1 MEVFNMNS
9 WAYVRVSSQEQRL
22 DRQMDTMEKL
32 GIPKEHIFYDKAS
45 GKDFNRPAYQAML
58 RRVKKGDTIFLSSL
72 DRLGRSYKEIQ
83 NQWRIL
89 TKDIGVDIVVLDQAP
104 LLDTRIHK
112 DLMGTFIADLIM
124 SLLSLFSETERG
136 AILRRQAEGIAA
148 AKARGVRF
156 GRPCA
161 ELPGNFGDLVAKWDS
176 GALDIEEILV
186 QCGVSRSTFYK
197 YLAQYRLVHPGGA

>member
-1 MEVFNMNS
+1 MNS

-22 DRQMDTMEKL
+22 DRQLIAMEKL

-45 GKDFNRPAYQAML
+45 GKDFQRPAYQAML
-58 RRVKKGDTIFLSSL
+58 RRVKKGDAVFFSSL
-72 DRLGRSYKEIQ
+72 DRMGRSYTEIQ

-89 TKDIGVDIVVLDQAP
+89 TKDRGVDIIILDQP

-112 DLMGTFIADLIM
+112 DLIGTFIADLIM
-124 SLLSLFSETERG
+124 SLLSLFAETERG

-161 ELPGNFGDLVAKWDS
+161 EFPDNFPDLVVKWEN
-176 GALDIEEILV
+176 GELLFEEILEL
-186 QCGVSRSTFYK
+186 CGVSRSTFYK
-197 YLAQYRLVHPGGA
+197 YLAQHRLIQSVHANKSP

>member
-1 MEVFNMNS
+1 MSS
-9 WAYVRVSSQEQRL
+9 WAYVRVSTQEQRL
-22 DRQMDTMEKL
+22 DRQLDAMEKL
-32 GIPKEHIFYDKAS
+32 GVPKGHVFMDKAS
-45 GKDFNRPAYQAML
+45 GKDFNRPAYQSMI
-58 RRVKKGDTIFLSSL
+58 RRLKKGDTLFLSSL
-72 DRLGRSYKEIQ
+72 DRIGRSYSEIQ

-89 TKDIGVDIVVLDQAP
+89 TKDIGVDIVVIDQP

-124 SLLSLFSETERG
+124 SLLSLFAETERG

-161 ELPGNFGDLVAKWDS
+161 ELPANFGDLVAKWER
-176 GALDIEEILV
+176 GALDFEETLE

-197 YLAQYRLVHPGGA
+197 YLAQHRLVQGLQKNDCP